1 MCGNVMLVIT
11 FSGLF
16 SVDHVC
22 TLENL
27 ALNKPTWQEHP
38 WPEPNSKD
46 FGSENA
52 VDGMYTDR
60 GTGGQ
65 CTINADGYY
74 TAEWRVDLGGVVR
87 ISYIKIFYRTENQN
101 PGPFVNRMAGFSL
114 YVSNTTS
121 KKQGHLCYKD
131 QSSGHPS
138 VNQKIN
144 CLIYGRYVIYYNE
157 RGRNNNPIYM
167 SKRAYNELC
176 EVEVYGCRG
185 SFDAYTGYCL
195 ICNAGYLGQN
205 CQYECPPGYYGY
217 NCVYQCSEHCSMSF
231 NCDRATGR
239 CKGGCMSGWAGDTCK
254 ECQRGYYGTHCNQCS
269 ANCIV
274 YGSCDRASRQCHGGC
289 QRGWSGSFC
298 NQECSR
304 GYYGYNC
311 VNQCSERCSVRSN
324 CDRVTGKCKGGCM
337 SGWAGDTCN
346 ECQLGYY
353 GTNCSRCSTNCNVS
367 RSCDRLSGHCHGG
380 CQRGWKGYFCN
391 QPCLPGSY
399 GSDCLISCSNNCID
413 NRSCHSVTGFCN
425 GGCQEGWMGSLC
437 NIECVNGSYGKD
449 CSKQCSIYCN
459 ETGSC
464 ERFTGRCDDG
474 CKPGWKGVTC
484 NEICDQTFYGINCS
498 ENCGSNCVNSSCH
511 HVTGK
516 CNVNIQSLKN
526 TDSSNISTL
535 PVIGGTSAAIII
547 LILIIGAIIAYKRI
561 RRSSKFKQ
569 NQSYSNATTNTM
581 AFSNIYQNVG
591 FEVQNESND
600 ISLEIQSRP
609 VENSEPTEVHKTT
622 EQKDDEIDID
632 EKIHEENPYGD
643 FYVNEEPLLGVEI
656 SNLESVIK
664 EKSMNENDGF
674 KKEYAMLLYGERY
687 PCDVGKRTENVSK
700 NRFKKT
706 FPYDHSRV
714 VLANKRSDYINANY
728 IDGIERERCFIAA
741 QGPKQNTVDDFW
753 WMIWQENV
761 EQVVMLTNIMEGDKW
776 KCIQYWPNLQT
787 SMECG
792 SFTVHSFEEK
802 QYAFYVIRKLK
813 VTNKKRKSA
822 SRTIT
827 QYHYTAWPDHGIP
840 EPLCLL
846 LFHDQVTRSK
856 VDSLNG
862 PVLVHCS
869 AGIGRTGT
877 YIAIDVLFEAGKTH
891 SKINIAEYIK
901 KMRRN
906 RMNMVQTYEQYKTIF
921 LTLHEMFKAPST
933 VLSTTKFLQKLQN
946 DFCNKPANVSAFKKE
961 FQKLLAVRP
970 QYTAKDYKVTS
981 QFHDFSSSIHPLDKY
996 ILFLTSNVPKRG
1008 RYINAIAVPSFTN
1021 QNAFI
1026 ITNYP
1031 TKGDAV
1037 DFLRLITDYDSEVVV
1052 CMEPLCNKV
1061 CASTWLPTT
1070 TRSKQVTPFTTKL
1083 RHEQTKDIKS
1093 SIIELTKEGKSD
1105 ETLSVEIAEPL
1116 NDIKGTNSKTVT
1128 HLLSLVSF
1136 ARNIETGAPIIVLSR
1151 DGAALCGVFCAVYN
1165 LIQQLTMDE
1174 EIDVFSVVR
1183 LLQTRRPKLCSSLE
1197 EYQLIQEA
1205 LQSFIKSHTSES
1217 IYYNQ

>member
-52 VDGMYTDR
+52 VDGLKTKIQAHLS
-60 GTGGQ
+60 T
-65 CTINADGYY
+65 
-74 TAEWRVDLGGVVR
+74 EWQASLSTFQIQHPKSKD
-87 ISYIKIFYRTENQN
+87 IFVTKTNHQ
-101 PGPFVNRMAGFSL
+101 
-114 YVSNTTS
+114 
-121 KKQGHLCYKD
+121 
-131 QSSGHPS
+131 
-138 VNQKIN
+138 
-144 CLIYGRYVIYYNE
+144 
-157 RGRNNNPIYM
+157 
-167 SKRAYNELC
+167 RAYNELC

-205 CQYECPPGYYGY
+205 CQY
-217 NCVYQCSEHCSMSF
+217 
-231 NCDRATGR
+231 
-239 CKGGCMSGWAGDTCK
+239 
-254 ECQRGYYGTHCNQCS
+254 
-269 ANCIV
+269 
-274 YGSCDRASRQCHGGC
+274 
-289 QRGWSGSFC
+289 
-298 NQECSR
+298 ECSR

-353 GTNCSRCSTNCNVS
+353 A
-367 RSCDRLSGHCHGG
+367 
-380 CQRGWKGYFCN
+380 
-391 QPCLPGSY
+391 CLPGSY

>member
-298 NQECSR
+298 NQEC
-304 GYYGYNC
+304 
-311 VNQCSERCSVRSN
+311 
-324 CDRVTGKCKGGCM
+324 
-337 SGWAGDTCN
+337 
-346 ECQLGYY
+346 
-353 GTNCSRCSTNCNVS
+353 
-367 RSCDRLSGHCHGG
+367 
-380 CQRGWKGYFCN
+380 
-391 QPCLPGSY
+391 
-399 GSDCLISCSNNCID
+399 
-413 NRSCHSVTGFCN
+413 
-425 GGCQEGWMGSLC
+425 
-437 NIECVNGSYGKD
+437 VNGSYGKD

-569 NQSYSNATTNTM
+569 NQSYSNAATTNTM